1 MSTPS
6 KSYTYTKDTTA
17 TGLRTVAESALRSL
31 RTKVDAQIETWTKVR
46 SLQGPDSAFAALTP
60 SQKRAWDL
68 DEMVVD
74 AIDGT
79 IDRII
84 ALPSQLG
91 HRDGQ
96 GSYLRCDSM
105 ILPRREPHEHG
116 IELRLTVVPD
126 NGVSPRGSS

>member
-6 KSYTYTKDTTA
+6 QSYTYTKDRTA

-31 RTKVDAQIETWTKVR
+31 RTKVDAQIETWTKIR
-46 SLQGPDSAFAALTP
+46 SLHGPESAFAAVTP

-91 HRDGQ
+91 YRDGQ
-96 GSYLRCDSM
+96 GSYLRCDSK
-105 ILPRREPHEHG
+105 ILPRREPYEHG
-116 IELRLTVVPD
+116 IELSLTVVPD
-126 NGVSPRGSS
+126 DGVSPRGSS